1 LILGNVFFLAEIFL
15 SAGIAMVLPNF
26 ITYVPVAP
34 VPIQN
39 LNTKCSYAFLY
50 ISTIKLLLLLF
61 EIIGQKGG

>member
-1 LILGNVFFLAEIFL
+1 
-15 SAGIAMVLPNF
+15 MVLPNF